1 MSRKAKRAA
10 LAVLLLAA
18 VGIGAGA
25 YFARKEKAAVV
36 QTALVERVPAL
47 KSLVTASGSIQ
58 AEESVD
64 IQAEIPGV
72 IIELL
77 VREGERVTL
86 GQVLLRIDPVQT
98 KAELMGAEAQALA
111 AQAEAKGQEVEIATA
126 QAQIAGSEASKKS
139 IEADLVSAQAALEDA
154 DRLERRKK
162 GLFEQQLISAEEYAA
177 AQTTQRAAQAVVE
190 SAQARIAQYEAQ
202 LESAKLAI
210 EQYKA
215 RHQAALSRAQAAR
228 VARDQAEDLLGKTT
242 IYSPL
247 DGIITALNVE
257 KGERAVPGIQSNPEA
272 TLMTIADLSLIQA
285 ELLVDE
291 TDIVQIALNQ
301 SVEVEVDALPEK
313 KLVARVSEIG
323 NAPVQAQPGQ
333 SQEGKDFLV
342 KAVIEAPPEAL
353 RPGMSCEAEV
363 LTATRENA
371 LVIPLQA
378 ITVREVD
385 VDEHGEYIPPAP
397 SGASGPTADL
407 QPKQSGMEPKKA
419 GNDTSAPVVRSSGA
433 KKELQGVFLKGAD
446 DHVKFRPVTTGVD
459 GEMDC
464 EVLAGLEGGEEVLIG
479 PYKLLRTIEEG
490 ALVKVDNTSFK
501 RFRRA
506 GEQPEE

>member
-1 MSRKAKRAA
+1 MSRKTKRVA
-10 LAVLLLAA
+10 LVVLVLAA

-98 KAELMGAEAQALA
+98 KAELMAAEAQALA
-111 AQAEAKGQEVEIATA
+111 AQADAKSQEVEISSAEV
-126 QAQIAGSEASKKS
+126 QIAGADASKKS
-139 IEADLVSAQAALEDA
+139 IEADLVQAQAALEDA
-154 DRLERRKK
+154 ERLERRKR
-162 GLFEQQLISAEEYAA
+162 GLHEQQLIPAEEYAA
-177 AQTTQRAAQAVVE
+177 AQTTQRAAQAQVD
-190 SAQARIAQYEAQ
+190 SARARIAQYEAQ
-202 LESAKLAI
+202 VKTAHLAI
-210 EQYKA
+210 EQYRA
-215 RHQAALSRAQAAR
+215 RHEAAQSRAQAAR

-291 TDIVQIALNQ
+291 TDIVQIRLNQ
-301 SVEVEVDALPEK
+301 SVEVEVDALPET
-313 KLVARVSEIG
+313 KLAARVVEIG
-323 NAPVQAQPGQ
+323 NAPVQAMQGQ

-342 KAVIEAPPEAL
+342 KAVIESPPESL

-371 LVIPLQA
+371 LVIPLQSL
-378 ITVREVD
+378 TVREVD
-385 VDEHGEYIPPAP
+385 VDERGEYVPPTPGGGTAANMP
-397 SGASGPTADL
+397 AQPASEQG
-407 QPKQSGMEPKKA
+407 G
-419 GNDTSAPVVRSSGA
+419 SAPVVRATGA
-433 KKELQGVFLKGAD
+433 KKELQGVFLRGAD
-446 DHVKFRPVTTGVD
+446 DRVQFRPVKTGID

-464 EVLAGLEGGEEVLIG
+464 EVLNGLEGGEEVLIG
-479 PYKLLRTIEEG
+479 PYKLLRTISEG
-490 ALVKVDNTSFK
+490 SLVKVDNASFK

>member
-18 VGIGAGA
+18 AGIGAGA
-25 YFARKEKAAVV
+25 YFARQEKAAVV

-77 VREGERVTL
+77 VREGESVKL

-98 KAELMGAEAQALA
+98 KAELMAAEAQALA

-126 QAQIAGSEASKKS
+126 QSQIAGSEASKKS

-177 AQTTQRAAQAVVE
+177 AQTTQHAAQAVVE

-202 LESAKLAI
+202 LESAKIAI

-215 RHQAALSRAQAAR
+215 RHEAALSRAQAAR
-228 VARDQAEDLLGKTT
+228 VARDQAADLLGKTT

-291 TDIVQIALNQ
+291 TDIVQIAHNQ
-301 SVEVEVDALPEK
+301 SVEVQVDALPEK
-313 KLVARVSEIG
+313 KLAARVTEIG

-342 KAVIEAPPEAL
+342 KAVIESPPEAL

-378 ITVREVD
+378 LTVREVD
-385 VDEHGEYIPPAP
+385 VDEHGEYIPPAGQ
-397 SGASGPTADL
+397 SGATADL
-407 QPKQSGMEPKKA
+407 QSTKPDPQSKKP
-419 GNDTSAPVVRSSGA
+419 GGGSAPVVRSSGA
-433 KKELQGVFLKGAD
+433 KKELQGVFLKGPD
-446 DHVKFRPVTTGVD
+446 DHVKFRPVKTGVD

-479 PYKLLRTIEEG
+479 PYKLLRTIQEG
-490 ALVKVDNTSFK
+490 ALVRVDNSSFK

>member
-1 MSRKAKRAA
+1 MSRKAKRTA

-18 VGIGAGA
+18 IGISAGA
-25 YFARKEKAAVV
+25 YFARKENAAVV
-36 QTALVERVPAL
+36 QTALVERVPAIRAE
-47 KSLVTASGSIQ
+47 VTASGSIQ

-77 VREGERVTL
+77 VREGETVTL

-98 KAELMGAEAQALA
+98 KAELMAAEAQALA
-111 AQAEAKGQEVEIATA
+111 AQADAKGQEVEIATA
-126 QAQIAGSEASKKS
+126 EVDIAGSEASKKS
-139 IEADLVSAQAALEDA
+139 LEADLVQAQAALEDA
-154 DRLERRKK
+154 ERLERRKR
-162 GLFEQQLISAEEYAA
+162 GLHEQQLISAEEYAA
-177 AQTTQRAAQAVVE
+177 AQTAQRSAQAVVD
-190 SAQARIAQYEAQ
+190 SVQARIVQYEAQ
-202 LESAKLAI
+202 VKSAQIAI
-210 EQYKA
+210 EQYRA

-291 TDIVQIALNQ
+291 TDIVQIRMNQ

-313 KLVARVSEIG
+313 KLAARVVEIG
-323 NAPVQAQPGQ
+323 NAPVQASQGQ

-342 KAVIEAPPEAL
+342 KAVIESPPESL

-363 LTATRENA
+363 LTATRENV

-378 ITVREVD
+378 LTVREVD
-385 VDEHGEYIPPAP
+385 VDERGEYLPPEHAGAP
-397 SGASGPTADL
+397 AADMQAKNGSGGSNGP
-407 QPKQSGMEPKKA
+407 QG
-419 GNDTSAPVVRSSGA
+419 GSAPVVRSTGS
-433 KKELQGVFLKGAD
+433 KKELQGVFLKGSD
-446 DHVKFRPVTTGVD
+446 DRVSFRPVETGID

-464 EVLAGLEGGEEVLIG
+464 EVLKGLEGGEELLIG
-479 PYKLLRTIEEG
+479 PYKLLRTIGEG
-490 ALVKVDNTSFK
+490 ALVKVDNSSFT

>member
-1 MSRKAKRAA
+1 MSRKTKRAA
-10 LAVLLLAA
+10 LVVLVLAA
-18 VGIGAGA
+18 VGISAGA
-25 YFARKEKAAVV
+25 YFARQEKAEVV
-36 QTALVERVPAL
+36 QTALVERVAAL
-47 KSLVTASGSIQ
+47 RSEVTASGSIQ

-98 KAELMGAEAQALA
+98 KSELMSAEAQALA
-111 AQAEAKGQEVEIATA
+111 AQADAKGQEVETATA
-126 QAQIAGSEASKKS
+126 DVQIANAEASRRS
-139 IEADLVSAQAALEDA
+139 AEADLVQAQAALEDA
-154 DRLERRKK
+154 ERLERRKR
-162 GLFEQQLISAEEYAA
+162 GLHEQQLISAEEYAA
-177 AQTTQRAAQAVVE
+177 AQTALRSAVAVVD
-190 SAQARIAQYEAQ
+190 SVQARITQYEAQ
-202 LESAKLAI
+202 VQSARIAI
-210 EQYKA
+210 EQYRA
-215 RHQAALSRAQAAR
+215 RHEAALSRAQAAR

-291 TDIVQIALNQ
+291 TDIVQIRLNQ
-301 SVEVEVDALPEK
+301 SVEVEVDALPET
-313 KLVARVSEIG
+313 KLAARVVEIG
-323 NAPVQAQPGQ
+323 NAPVQAMQGQ

-342 KAVIEAPPEAL
+342 KAVIESPPEAL

-371 LVIPLQA
+371 LVIPLQSL
-378 ITVREVD
+378 TVREVD
-385 VDEHGEYIPPAP
+385 VDERGEYVPPTPDSEAAANLP
-397 SGASGPTADL
+397 SEQAQG
-407 QPKQSGMEPKKA
+407 
-419 GNDTSAPVVRSSGA
+419 GNAPVVRSSGA
-433 KKELQGVFLKGAD
+433 KKELQGVYLKGPD
-446 DHVKFRPVTTGVD
+446 DRVHFRPIETGID

-464 EVLAGLEGGEEVLIG
+464 EVLRGLEGGEEVLIG
-479 PYKLLRTIEEG
+479 PYKLLRTISEG
-490 ALVKVDNTSFK
+490 ALVRVDNGGFK